1 MAEIFLA
8 TRPTRHG
15 GRDFVCIKRL
25 HPEDADDATIVRM
38 FVDESLLSLRLRH
51 PNIVRTDALGL
62 IENRH
67 ALVME
72 YLEGQPLHTVL
83 KRCAE
88 LGRRLP
94 LEVILPAFADV
105 LDGLHYAHEL
115 ESDDGRRMN
124 VIHRDVSPH
133 NLFVTTSGNLKL
145 LDFGIAKTR
154 VQENHTRTGILKGK
168 VAYMAPEQA
177 HGTGIDHRADL
188 WSAGVTLWEA
198 IAGVR
203 LFKADNEAAS
213 LRLTLGGPIPS
224 LSELRPD
231 VPREIELLVM
241 RALRRDPNERF
252 PTAKAMADGLRA
264 WGEKRQLAITAPM
277 RDLMA
282 ELFGREI
289 AEHRVKIRALAAGGG
304 EPIPISGTV
313 PTLSRRIAAA
323 ETNVETHVSTISD
336 VVDRLH
342 QDQRAA
348 FRWMYLVLG
357 FLASAVIVL
366 GIAFLTRTR
375 ENPAKDQAAARPDVA
390 AKQAPERA
398 TAPVSPAAQAPLRPV
413 VEPIGTVTAAPPA
426 ASVEQVRA
434 ADLATERPHGRVA
447 RGAAAPPQP
456 AREPVPE
463 APPAAPA
470 VAPVTARPSAEFGF
484 LTLDT
489 TPWSEVRVNGVSL
502 GQTPIVR
509 AKLPP
514 GPHTVLLVNGERGL
528 STTYQVTIE
537 AGKTSSRRLALD

>member
-15 GRDFVCIKRL
+15 GRDFVCVKRL

-51 PNIVRTDALGL
+51 PNIVRADALGL
-62 IENRH
+62 IESRH

-72 YLEGQPLHTVL
+72 YLEGQPLHAVL

-105 LDGLHYAHEL
+105 LDGLHYAHGL
-115 ESDDGRRMN
+115 QSDDGRPLN

-133 NLFVTTSGNLKL
+133 NLFVTTSGHLKL

-177 HGTGIDHRADL
+177 HDTAVDRRADL

-224 LSELRPD
+224 LSELRRD

-241 RALRRDPNERF
+241 RALQRDPNERF
-252 PTAKAMADGLRA
+252 PTAAAMAEGLRA
-264 WGEKRQLAITAPM
+264 WAAKRQLAVVAPM

-289 AEHRVKIRALAAGGG
+289 AEQRIKIRALAAGAG

-313 PTLSRRIAAA
+313 PTLTRRVGAG
-323 ETNVETHVSTISD
+323 ETSVETHVSTISD
-336 VVDRLH
+336 FVDRLQ

-348 FRWMYLVLG
+348 FRWIPRFGGDRPRHRVLDPAARAPG
-357 FLASAVIVL
+357 DGPGGSATGRVAASRRANDGARLANRKGS
-366 GIAFLTRTR
+366 
-375 ENPAKDQAAARPDVA
+375 AAARRGTDRRRGR
-390 AKQAPERA
+390 RA
-398 TAPVSPAAQAPLRPV
+398 SSGV
-413 VEPIGTVTAAPPA
+413 
-426 ASVEQVRA
+426 
-434 ADLATERPHGRVA
+434 
-447 RGAAAPPQP
+447 RGA
-456 AREPVPE
+456 
-463 APPAAPA
+463 
-470 VAPVTARPSAEFGF
+470 SAGGR
-484 LTLDT
+484 
-489 TPWSEVRVNGVSL
+489 S
-502 GQTPIVR
+502 R
-509 AKLPP
+509 A
-514 GPHTVLLVNGERGL
+514 
-528 STTYQVTIE
+528 
-537 AGKTSSRRLALD
+537 